1 MGCVAAQVALGEALH
16 PPSILLLYIYIN
28 VLRLLKLLCN
38 ICVLTLLFFVFFF
51 KTKLQGCAAAQV
63 ALGEALRD
71 GSCGAEKD
79 PFKAR
84 SLFQLAAQQAK
95 KKKVLYVSSYYYVYV
110 CTHVSSYYYIYL
122 RSHMCPHTTAYVC
135 VLICVLILV
144 HICVLIC
151 VLILVQSLH
160 MCVCSHTP
168 ITYANVCCVCR
179 ALQTLRMHICVLSYS
194 YCIC

>member
-1 MGCVAAQVALGEALH
+1 MLTYAGVCTLQGCAAAQVALGEVLH
-16 PPSILLLYIYIN
+16 TLSILLLYIYIN
-28 VLRLLKLLCN
+28 VLILLQLLPQHMC
-38 ICVLTLLFFVFFF
+38 THTTFFCFFF
-51 KTKLQGCAAAQV
+51 SKKNLQGCAAAQV

-79 PFKAR
+79 LFKAR
-84 SLFQLAAQQAK
+84 SLFQLAAQQATK
-95 KKKVLYVSSYYYVYV
+95 KECYVSSYYYVYV

-151 VLILVQSLH
+151 VLIFV
-160 MCVCSHTP
+160 
-168 ITYANVCCVCR
+168 
-179 ALQTLRMHICVLSYS
+179 HIYVY
-194 YCIC
+194 

>member
-1 MGCVAAQVALGEALH
+1 MYSYYSNYYH
-16 PPSILLLYIYIN
+16 
-28 VLRLLKLLCN
+28 N
-38 ICVLTLLFFVFFF
+38 ICVLTLLFFVFFS
-51 KTKLQGCAAAQV
+51 KKNLQGCAAAQV

-135 VLICVLILV
+135 TD
-144 HICVLIC
+144 
-151 VLILVQSLH
+151 
-160 MCVCSHTP
+160 MCPHTR
-168 ITYANVCCVCR
+168 TYMCTDMCPHTRTIFAYV
-179 ALQTLRMHICVLSYS
+179 CVLSYS
-194 YCIC
+194 YYVC